1 MFCLLREK
9 TNISIKNNIIL
20 SFHVQVLYKS
30 RKLKFTLLNNIYLN
44 LFKDNLKLANF
55 TKLLNYIGLTRADSL
70 LSLSDFKLFVS
81 TNFTTRVLMNFTV
94 ISTIIYNLTI
104 LNRIDNL

>member
-55 TKLLNYIGLTRADSL
+55 TELLNYIRLTRADSL

-81 TNFTTRVLMNFTV
+81 TNFTTRALMNFTV

-104 LNRIDNL
+104 LNCIDNL

>member
-94 ISTIIYNLTI
+94 ISTIIYNSTI
-104 LNRIDNL
+104 LNCIGNL